1 MPDYCYGAGVL
12 SRKRNRRAVPEVVA
26 EPGRLRSSL
35 RCPRP
40 ARSASPATPTAP
52 RGTACRRG
60 ASTTPSWWSGCGSTT
75 CASRAWWS
83 SRGADRRPARPG
95 RRVRHR
101 TGPTARRAG
110 RPPRGRPRGPHRRL
124 HDETVLV
131 TAHSYVDIWQAV
143 RPASIRWH
151 GGSGSSGLR
160 LAGHQ
165 AQGAHQLAHQLSL
178 LTRSGQQEPT
188 ERAV

>member
-1 MPDYCYGAGVL
+1 VERVYEHDLRAEGV
-12 SRKRNRRAVPEVVA
+12 VV
-26 EPGRLRSSL
+26 EPLH
-35 RCPRP
+35 
-40 ARSASPATPTAP
+40 
-52 RGTACRRG
+52 
-60 ASTTPSWWSGCGSTT
+60 GSTT
-75 CASRAWWS
+75 CPAGSPSPAPHRADGSACWS
-83 SRGADRRPARPG
+83 TTSW
-95 RRVRHR
+95 
-101 TGPTARRAG
+101 PTAG
-110 RPPRGRPRGPHRRL
+110 SPHRRL

-131 TAHSYVDIWQAV
+131 TGHSYVDIWQAV
-143 RPASIRWH
+143 RPASIGWP